1 MTNED
6 IETNFLTVLFNFLI
20 EDLNVV
26 DGFIFCFTQ
35 NDLYKIK
42 TSFIQFFTIAI

>member
-6 IETNFLTVLFNFLI
+6 IETNFLTILFNFLI

-26 DGFIFCFTQ
+26 DGVIFFFTQ
-35 NDLYKIK
+35 NDFMQNKNI
-42 TSFIQFFTIAI
+42 FH